1 MDILH
6 QILGSDFKAGF
17 LVILNLILIESLLS
31 VDNAAVLATM
41 VMDLPKDQRDKALK
55 YGIIGAYFFRG
66 ICLVFASYLV
76 KVIWLKAVG
85 GLYLIYLTFS
95 YFKSKQTETT
105 ADDTL
110 NKQENRL
117 YKMLSALGP
126 FWSTVALVEVM
137 DLAFSIDNVFAAVAF
152 TDNLW
157 LIMIGVFIGILAM
170 RFVAQRFVQ
179 LIEKFPFLEATAFVV
194 IGILGV
200 KLVLSFVCDYFYKV
214 SSDTCV
220 KCEDCDCYPGSSF
233 CSIFSGEKA
242 DLGVSIV
249 TVVVFVV
256 PILTSIFFN
265 YPKRHKKEGDSK

>member
-6 QILGSDFKAGF
+6 QILGSDLKAGF

-110 NKQENRL
+110 NKHENRI
-117 YKMLSALGP
+117 YKMLSSFGP

-179 LIEKFPFLEATAFVV
+179 LIEKFPFLEATAFIV

-200 KLVLSFVCDYFYKV
+200 KLVLSFICDHFYKV
-214 SSDTCV
+214 SSDVCA
-220 KCEDCDCYPGSSF
+220 KCEDCECYPGSSF
-233 CSIFSGEKA
+233 CSMFSGEKA

-265 YPKRHKKEGDSK
+265 YPKRLKKETDSK